1 LEDSPLTPG
10 QLVKAVSIALDV
22 PEETVVQHDRNLVVA
37 GLRTTGARGRNAP
50 AVTPLDAARVF
61 VATLGSV
68 RAKDSAATVRA
79 YEDSICR
86 PPLSDDEL
94 IAASKDW
101 NPEAEKYSLALR
113 SLNKDKK
120 FSDHAV
126 ETLPAK
132 HNFIQAIASL
142 ISDASH
148 PIEDLDQHLQRF
160 AELIVDCDNRY
171 PTMARIGKIGAHGG
185 SYSYERGLPSRSSKT
200 TLKARDTSPE
210 QPRYKRYARHYGI
223 SQRRSVF
230 GSAIMLLGKA
240 FRDGELPFETTR
252 DAIDALVGSK
262 KVPSKSKRKTA

>member
-1 LEDSPLTPG
+1 VTPG

-86 PPLSDDEL
+86 PPVSDEL
-94 IAASKDW
+94 MAAASREQG
-101 NPEAEKYSLALR
+101 NLEAEKYALALHE
-113 SLNKDKK
+113 LNKDKK
-120 FSDHAV
+120 FSDQAV
-126 ETLPAK
+126 EALPAK
-132 HNFIQAIASL
+132 HNFVQAIASL
-142 ISDASH
+142 ISDASL
-148 PIEDLDQHLQRF
+148 PIEDLDQYLQRF

-171 PTMARIGKIGAHGG
+171 PTVARIGKMGAYGG
-185 SYSYERGLPSRSSKT
+185 DYSYERNLHRRPTKASSK
-200 TLKARDTSPE
+200 ARETSAEP
-210 QPRYKRYARHYGI
+210 PRYKRYARYYGI

-240 FRDGELPFETTR
+240 FRDDGLPFETTR

-262 KVPSKSKRKTA
+262 KVSSKSKEKAA